1 MKIYSNDSYSPSNA
15 VEVTLS
21 MVDASGDP
29 VVWSAQFGGE
39 EPVFFECPSEA
50 DYIDILDQAFAARRT
65 ND

>member
-29 VVWSAQFGGE
+29 AVWSAQFGGE
-39 EPVFFECPSEA
+39 EPVFFECAA
-50 DYIDILDQAFAARRT
+50 DCDALDIMDAAFLARRVG
-65 ND
+65 

>member
-29 VVWSAQFGGE
+29 VVWSAQFGSE
-39 EPVFFECPSEA
+39 EPVFFECAA
-50 DYIDILDQAFAARRT
+50 DLDSLDVIDAAFAARRGE
-65 ND
+65 